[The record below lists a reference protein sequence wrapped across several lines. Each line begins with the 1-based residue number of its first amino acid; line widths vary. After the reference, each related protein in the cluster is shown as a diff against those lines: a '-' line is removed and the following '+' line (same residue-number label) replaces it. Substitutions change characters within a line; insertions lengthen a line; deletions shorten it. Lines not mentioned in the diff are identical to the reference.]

1 MSSRSIFAAVLALL
15 FCATLV
21 PAYQLNETQQRDK
34 RDVAF
39 IVTVD
44 KGADIPRVHIEV
56 VFEGDADGESGISL
70 PSSWG
75 GQDNL
80 EGAIR
85 NLKLLPASA
94 RLVDTDTAHVKK
106 ITHNP
111 KAQLRIQYEL
121 VQESPGPAKAG
132 RGSGYRPLLQPEY
145 IHWIGHG
152 GWVLPDWPDDEVVR
166 ITFAWKGLPTSWTV
180 ANSFGSSNVWQRV
193 EATVSDFSHAVFMAG
208 DFRIR
213 KLDVAGRTVVVAMR
227 GAWKFTDEAFAD
239 LVARIF
245 RVERDFW
252 NDHSRPYYLV
262 SLIPLEGP
270 PSSLSIGGT
279 GLVDSFA
286 TFVTT
291 NAELPQLRFLLAHEL
306 FHEWNPQSL
315 GKVEEPERGMYWFT
329 EGFTDYYT
337 FALLRRSGLLTD
349 DEYAEH
355 YNELLREY
363 SQSAVRNATNERILK
378 DFFSDEAV
386 GRLPYWRGALLA
398 MRWDA
403 RIRAK
408 SAGKSSLD
416 AVMLKLF
423 EDAKRDRQR
432 VVTNAMIAGLV
443 EPLAGGDVMAEI
455 TAHVTNGETIEPA
468 PDGAGPGYELVRFEI
483 PVFELG
489 FDLESLLQKKV
500 IAGVVPGSAAERAGL
515 RNGQV
520 LVQRKPIHITDPTKP
535 VEMTVKDGEVER
547 SITYLPTAAKGPI
560 VPQYRKRS

>member
-1 MSSRSIFAAVLALL
+1 MKPRSIFAAALTLL
-15 FCATLV
+15 FCATAV
-21 PAYQLNETQQRDK
+21 PATQLNETQPRDL
-34 RDVAF
+34 RDVAYV
-39 IVTVD
+39 VTVEKD
-44 KGADIPRVHIEV
+44 ADLPRVHIEV
-56 VFEGDADGESGISL
+56 VFEGDADGESGIYL
-70 PSSWG
+70 PNSWG
-75 GQDNL
+75 GQDRL
-80 EGAIR
+80 DGAIR
-85 NLKLLPASA
+85 NLNVHPTSA
-94 RLVDTDTAHVKK
+94 RLVDTDTPHIKK
-106 ITHNP
+106 IQHKP
-111 KAQLRIQYEL
+111 KARLRIRYEL
-121 VQESPGPAKAG
+121 VQETPGPAKAG
-132 RGSGYRPLLQPEY
+132 RGAGYRPLLQPEY

-152 GWVLPDWPDDEVVR
+152 GWVLPDWPDDEVAR
-166 ITFAWKGLPTSWTV
+166 ITVAWKGLPKTWTI
-180 ANSFGSSNVWQRV
+180 ANSFGASNAWQRV

-213 KLDVAGRTVVVAMR
+213 KLDISGRTVVVAMR
-227 GAWKFTDEAFAD
+227 GVWKFTDEAYAD

-252 NDHSRPYYLV
+252 SDHSRPYYLV
-262 SLIPLEGP
+262 SLIPLDGP
-270 PSSLSIGGT
+270 PTALSIGGT

-291 NAELPQLRFLLAHEL
+291 NTELPQLRFLLAHEL

-337 FALLRRSGLLTD
+337 YALLRRSGLLSD

-363 SQSAVRNATNERILK
+363 TLSPVRNATNERILK

-403 RIRAK
+403 RIRAR
-408 SAGKSSLD
+408 SGGKSSLD

-432 VVTNAMIAGLV
+432 VVTNALIAGLI
-443 EPLAGGDVMAEI
+443 EPLAGGNVMAEI

-468 PDGAGPGYELVRFEI
+468 PDGAGPGYELVRVEI
-483 PVFELG
+483 LPFELG
-489 FDLESLLQKKV
+489 FDLDALLQKKV

-515 RNGQV
+515 RNGQT

-535 VEMTVKDGEVER
+535 VEMTVKDGDVER

-560 VPQYRKRS
+560 VAQYRKR